1 MLISL
6 SNSFILGAFGYG
18 LKNDKEIE
26 MYSWQNMRDIWKA
39 EKFDLIKFRS
49 QFHEDFMFIRETS
62 LVDRDEFCAEIDQL
76 MAEGKNN
83 IPFDDMELIHEND
96 DVTELRWMDGNERI
110 VRINLK
116 KDGLIWRSIVKRTPI
131 NN

>member
-1 MLISL
+1 
-6 SNSFILGAFGYG
+6 
-18 LKNDKEIE
+18 
-26 MYSWQNMRDIWKA
+26 MYSWQNMRDIWNA
-39 EKFDLIKFRS
+39 ETFDPIKFKS

-76 MAEGKNN
+76 MAKGKNN
-83 IPFDDMELIHEND
+83 LPFDDMELIHEND
-96 DVTELRWMDGNERI
+96 DVTELRWVDGNERI

-131 NN
+131 KS

>member
-1 MLISL
+1 
-6 SNSFILGAFGYG
+6 
-18 LKNDKEIE
+18 
-26 MYSWQNMRDIWKA
+26 MYSWQNMRDIYKA
-39 EKFDLIKFRS
+39 EKFDLIEFKS

-62 LVDRDEFCAEIDQL
+62 LVDRDQFCAEIDEL
-76 MAEGKNN
+76 MLQGKNS
-83 IPFDDMELIHEND
+83 IPHEAMELIHEND
-96 DVTELRWMDGNERI
+96 DCTEIRWVDGNERI